1 MVASKMIN
9 ALGTTYR
16 IEERGDRY
24 EVVRVLDDRVVGSF
38 RAEPVLVVVECEG
51 ESEVLLTVAREALRK
66 GKLSWPPESGV
77 QNYLVEGEGPSDA
90 PDGVRRG
97 AGST

>member
-24 EVVRVLDDRVVGSF
+24 EVVRVLDDRVVGAF

-51 ESEVLLTVAREALRK
+51 ESEVLLAVAREALRK

-77 QNYLVEGEGPSDA
+77 RYDRVEGEARGDA
-90 PDGVRRG
+90 PDRDRRS
-97 AGST
+97 GSG